1 MPNKSEV
8 VIKYNLDQLPELG
21 KLSGSATAKFEHC
34 PFITKVPLEIELSSR
49 VKVCY
54 DLIKYGIRDRRVLTK
69 RARATHNGELQDWT
83 TIGII

>member
-21 KLSGSATAKFEHC
+21 SLSGSATAKFEHC
-34 PFITKVPLEIELSSR
+34 PFITKDPLEIELSSR

-54 DLIKYGIRDRRVLTK
+54 DLVKYGIRDRRVLTK
-69 RARATHNGELQDWT
+69 RGRVTHNGELQNWT